1 MGGDPKG
8 KIMLIL
14 IRLLKLAV
22 ICAIFFTAFD
32 LLEYGKVEWVARLLS
47 RF

>member
-1 MGGDPKG
+1 
-8 KIMLIL
+8 MLIL

-32 LLEYGKVEWVARLLS
+32 LIEYGQIEWVGRLLS
-47 RF
+47 RI